1 MSMIE
6 VRDLRMRYGDMDVL
20 AGVTFSIAAG
30 EVVTLPMTERSE
42 GIIRLSPPGQGGS
55 PRSGDPA

>member
-20 AGVTFSIAAG
+20 AGVTFSIAAA
-30 EVVTLPMTERSE
+30 RWS
-42 GIIRLSPPGQGGS
+42 RC
-55 PRSGDPA
+55 A